1 MTTNELK
8 ETQKEWSA
16 ETLMAVGA
24 LFLGSFLVFI
34 YLVSP

>member
-1 MTTNELK
+1 MSDELK
-8 ETQKEWSA
+8 NKDKEWSA

-34 YLVSP
+34 YLVSPS